1 MNLNKITRWE
11 GFTYTLVRC
20 YNGRAKQGRPGYDP
34 EVLLKMLLLSYLYDI
49 SERQTEQ
56 VAKLDLAPKESLGL
70 GLPAHTIAADR
81 RYDGSGNHC
90 LLRSLGLHSAIRL
103 NQYRTRK
110 KDENKRG
117 WIALL
122 YESEHIRGQKS
133 VAGSR
138 GSIGKLS
145 KDMIRGDAVT

>member
-1 MNLNKITRWE
+1 
-11 GFTYTLVRC
+11 
-20 YNGRAKQGRPGYDP
+20 
-34 EVLLKMLLLSYLYDI
+34 MLLLSYLYDI

-103 NQYRTRK
+103 NEYRTCK
-110 KDENKRG
+110 KDKNRRG
-117 WIALL
+117 WIAVPQ
-122 YESEHIRGQKS
+122 ESEYVQRQEERYKIETKF
-133 VAGSR
+133 GSEAR
-138 GSIGKLS
+138 TWS
-145 KDMIRGDAVT
+145 KQASLPGAETVWR